1 MYLNYDAQLL
11 VKPNRFLRR
20 ILHWHL
26 LESDLENVQYQ
37 GIVGIGV
44 LFHSR
49 PLLCCRSSLSTLSL
63 SVFSPLG
70 GEEAE
75 ARGIRVTC
83 VAASW
88 LHSFVGWGPTVHAL
102 MFRKAAYEV

>member
-1 MYLNYDAQLL
+1 VWMYLNYDAQLL

-63 SVFSPLG
+63 SVFSPSWG
-70 GEEAE
+70 GSRLRQGGSVSRAWPL
-75 ARGIRVTC
+75 RGCILLS
-83 VAASW
+83 AGD
-88 LHSFVGWGPTVHAL
+88 LLYMP
-102 MFRKAAYEV
+102 